1 MEIEYRYS
9 KSTLMRQRK
18 EELVNYIQCLE
29 SNNNVLWEI
38 IENQT
43 RMLEA
48 LYEFN
53 RGDLEN

>member
-43 RMLEA
+43 KMLEA

-53 RGDLEN
+53 KDDLKN

>member
-1 MEIEYRYS
+1 MNLEYRYS
-9 KSTLMRQRK
+9 KSILMRQRK
-18 EELVNYIQCLE
+18 KELVNYIQCLE

-43 RMLEA
+43 KMLEV

-53 RGDLEN
+53 KDDLKV

>member
-29 SNNNVLWEI
+29 SNNKVLWEI

>member
-53 RGDLEN
+53 KDDLDN

>member
-1 MEIEYRYS
+1 MEIEYRYK

-43 RMLEA
+43 KMLEA

-53 RGDLEN
+53 KDDLKN